1 MRHAIRTFALIALP
15 LVLSSSP
22 ALAKPQ
28 VVSSVNGI
36 GLIDYS
42 RKPDFKVGD
51 WATYRMTG
59 KSEMGMSDDYTVTV
73 LLAGEEEWWGERCFW
88 VETWTDMPGHAPQTT
103 ASLMSYSIFGDSL
116 PVQRMQM
123 YQRKTINGL
132 DETGKLVQ
140 EVSRAA
146 ASALKSRTLFRRPLQ
161 WDVDTIGVD
170 TVITPKGTFHTQ
182 VVTLKQGTGGTS
194 TVGDSSIYTEVREN
208 RTSYQS
214 LEIPITHIVREDL
227 ESVIARKSW
236 MLGRSSEASALN
248 IRDRGLGSARL
259 LDYGHGKS
267 ARLVPVEFRRSLSD
281 ARVGKPKAPGRGP
294 ARR

>member
-1 MRHAIRTFALIALP
+1 MRHAIHTLALSALTLAIATSAA
-15 LVLSSSP
+15 V
-22 ALAKPQ
+22 AAPQ

-36 GLIDYS
+36 GLIDYT
-42 RKPDFKVGD
+42 RKPTFKVGD
-51 WATYRMTG
+51 WASYRMTG
-59 KSEMGMSDDYTVTV
+59 KSDMGMTDDYSITV
-73 LLAGEEEWWGERCFW
+73 LIAGDEEWWGERCFW
-88 VETWTDMPGHAPQTT
+88 IETWTDRPGHSPKTT
-103 ASLMSYSIFGDSL
+103 ASLMSYAIFADSL
-116 PVQRMQM
+116 PIQRMQM

-132 DETGKLVQ
+132 DENGKLVQ

-170 TVITPKGTFHTQ
+170 TVITPKGTFQTQ

-214 LEIPITHIVREDL
+214 QQVPITHIVREDL
-227 ESVIARKSW
+227 ESIIARKTW
-236 MLGRSSEASALN
+236 MIGRSSEGSPLN

-259 LDYGHGKS
+259 LDYGQGKS
-267 ARLVPVEFRRSLSD
+267 PRMVPKERQRSLSD
-281 ARVGKPKAPGRGP
+281 VRPSRPSAPVRARS
-294 ARR
+294 RR

>member
-1 MRHAIRTFALIALP
+1 MRHAIRTFALSALT
-15 LVLSSSP
+15 LVLLAP
-22 ALAKPQ
+22 AAFAKAQ
-28 VVSSVNGI
+28 VVSAVNGI
-36 GLIDYS
+36 GLVDYT

-73 LLAGEEEWWGERCFW
+73 LIAGEEEWWGERCFW
-88 VETWTDMPGHAPQTT
+88 VETWTDMPGRTPQTT

-116 PVQRMQM
+116 PFQRMQM
-123 YQRKTINGL
+123 YQRKTISGL
-132 DETGKLVQ
+132 DETGKLHQ

-170 TVITPKGTFHTQ
+170 TVITPRGTFQTQ

-194 TVGDSSIYTEVREN
+194 TVGDSSVYTEVREN
-208 RTSYQS
+208 RVSYQS
-214 LEIPITHIVREDL
+214 LQIPITHIVREDL
-227 ESVIARKSW
+227 ESIIARKTW
-236 MLGRSSEASALN
+236 MIGRSGEGSALN

-267 ARLVPVEFRRSLSD
+267 ARLVPEHLRRSLAD
-281 ARVGKPKAPGRGP
+281 ARPTKPVAP
-294 ARR
+294 AKSRRRR